1 MFKFLKKQNKN
12 FFNYYLQKKTDM
24 IEYLPSAYHTSI
36 KGEKNMLPR
45 IIGTNNIIALC
56 HIIDEYEEF
65 ERNLQTEIQHKYDCD
80 FVDQLEQITHDEI
93 AIGAL
98 QATKFYRQNK
108 EIIDTI
114 NQYTTIASFIN
125 SNYSFPTFSFPERQ
139 YDGKLQFFYQ
149 YILKNKENINQIL
162 AVLEKLK
169 DLGFKFFAFA
179 EELDFTKVS
188 YYLPILPTVNNEFTY
203 FANPE
208 IIASYRNAVEY
219 KTSNS
224 SYKMDLTIVGK
235 DISKYGTK
243 ITLNSLLF
251 NPDTLPQK
259 LDLENTYYHI
269 LKLKKEQQAITST
282 LNTAVSLETSILD
295 LKTQLRSTTRII
307 NNLNDVTNKEQF
319 LVALQNIKQEIE
331 KLKYLN
337 TQYNEI
343 LLAQEPLL
351 NPEILAKQKD
361 LYLRRREWQDLDIDD

>member
-188 YYLPILPTVNNEFTY
+188 YYLPILTTVNNEFTY

-269 LKLKKEQQAITST
+269 LKLKKEHQAITST

-337 TQYNEI
+337 SQYNEI

-351 NPEILAKQKD
+351 NPEILAKQKA

>member
-1 MFKFLKKQNKN
+1 MQ
-12 FFNYYLQKKTDM
+12 M
-24 IEYLPSAYHTSI
+24 
-36 KGEKNMLPR
+36 PR

-65 ERNLQTEIQHKYDCD
+65 ERNLQTAIQHKYDCN

-98 QATKFYRQNK
+98 RATKFYNQNK

-169 DLGFKFFAFA
+169 DLGFNIFAFA

-188 YYLPILPTVNNEFTY
+188 YYLPMLSTVNNEFTY

-319 LVALQNIKQEIE
+319 LVVLQNIKQEIE

-337 TQYNEI
+337 SQYNEI
-343 LLAQEPLL
+343 LLAKEPLL
-351 NPEILAKQKD
+351 NPEILAKQKA
-361 LYLRRREWQDLDIDD
+361 LYLRREWQDLDIDD